1 MKKWVTLAI
10 FGLAITGCSKVEP
23 GYVGIKVNEYGSQ
36 KGVEDFPLQ
45 TGRVWYNPFTE
56 TIYKFPTFVQT
67 ATWTKDSH
75 EESPNDDSITFNSVE
90 GAIINADVSI
100 EYRFDADKVPN
111 IFVEFRRDAEQITW
125 QFMRKRVR
133 DNMNQIASTMK
144 VVDIFGAKKGEFLA
158 NVEENLRKELGV
170 KGINVNNVAFV
181 GALRVD
187 PKVEDSI
194 NAVIEATQKAI
205 EAENKVRQAEAE
217 ARQAIAK
224 AEGVAQSVLKIAEA
238 TAEANKKINA
248 TLTPELIQWQMLK
261 KWNGTPPMFIGSG
274 THPTPLIPLPLP
286 LPKKEN

>member
-1 MKKWVTLAI
+1 MKKLVALAI
-10 FGLAITGCSKVEP
+10 FGLAMTGCSKVEP

-67 ATWTKDSH
+67 ATWTKDNH

-90 GAIINADVSI
+90 GAIINADI
-100 EYRFDADKVPN
+100 ALEYKFESSKVPN
-111 IFVEFRRDAEQITW
+111 IFVEFRRDADEITW

-144 VVDIFGAKKGEFLA
+144 VVDIFGAKKRQFLEE
-158 NVEENLRKELGV
+158 VETALRDELEP
-170 KGINVNNVAFV
+170 KGLVVRNVAFV

-187 PKVEDSI
+187 PKVEASI

-217 ARQAIAK
+217 ALQAIAK
-224 AEGVAQSVLKIAEA
+224 ADGQAKSALKIATA
-238 TAEANKKINA
+238 RAEANKKINA
-248 TLTPELIQWQMLK
+248 TLTPELIQWQMLQ

-286 LPKKEN
+286 KKGN